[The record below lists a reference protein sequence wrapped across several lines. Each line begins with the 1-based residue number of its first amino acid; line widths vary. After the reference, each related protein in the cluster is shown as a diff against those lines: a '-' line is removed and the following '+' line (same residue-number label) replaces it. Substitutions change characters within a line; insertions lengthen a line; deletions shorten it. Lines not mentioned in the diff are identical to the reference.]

1 MTKMTTHRLS
11 AIETIKMRG
20 KTMKVIRK
28 IIEIDE
34 EKCNGCGQC
43 VPACAEGAIEIID
56 GKAKVI
62 KDLLCDGLG
71 ACIGDCPEDALRLV
85 ERECDAY
92 DEEAVHKHLAE
103 RDAKAKEEGAKDETP
118 APTLGCGC
126 PSSNL
131 MDFGGKPSPC
141 QSANVPKDQVASGVS
156 ALTHWPVQIR
166 LIPPTAPFLKGADLL
181 VTADCVPV
189 SYPDLHATYLKGR
202 KVMLGCPKFDDAQ
215 SYIEKFR
222 DIFAVAGVKSV
233 TVLIMEVPCCSGLP
247 MIVQKGMELAGADVP
262 IEKVVISL
270 DGKVKA

>member
-1 MTKMTTHRLS
+1 
-11 AIETIKMRG
+11 
-20 KTMKVIRK
+20 MKIMRK

-34 EKCNGCGQC
+34 EKCTGCGLC

-71 ACIGDCPEDALRLV
+71 ACIGDCPEDALHIV
-85 ERECDAY
+85 ERETDAY

-103 RDAKAKEEGAKDETP
+103 RVSAKKEPVEQGSA
-118 APTLGCGC
+118 CGC
-126 PSSNL
+126 PSASL
-131 MDFGGKPSPC
+131 MTFQAPSPC
-141 QSANVPKDQVASGVS
+141 QSANVPKDQATGVS
-156 ALTHWPVQIR
+156 ALSHWPVQIR

-189 SYPDLHATYLKGR
+189 SYPDLHTTYLKGR

-222 DIFAVAGVKSV
+222 DIFAVADVKSV

-247 MIVQKGMELAGADVP
+247 TIVQKGLELSGADVP
-262 IEKVVISL
+262 VEVVVVSL
-270 DGKVKA
+270 DGRIKK